1 MDGSFHE
8 ETNVSRKMLVIPSAI
23 FLSLA
28 VAPWCVQP
36 NLLCSKVTLS
46 KGLQCSCLNSIVML
60 LNLCFVT
67 LSIFKSTLSLYGT
80 CRFSKEVPKCI

>member
-46 KGLQCSCLNSIVML
+46 KGLQCSCLNSTVML